1 MRPMPP
7 TRVMFA
13 IGSLGTGG
21 SEKQLTELLV
31 RLPRD
36 RFDPVLLTVDEME
49 AYPGHVQALRD
60 VDIPV
65 VALGARGRDTSA
77 RRWIRRGR
85 RYVRAIQTIDPGL
98 VYAWLDET
106 AAFLAPICRVRG
118 VPCLVARRN
127 VIGSTTERRHRGAA
141 RCIHWAEAR
150 ATLVTANSPAVAAEC
165 LARGHH
171 PDRVRIVPNGQP
183 LFPALP
189 SPPSPP
195 VVFGYV
201 AQFRPEKGHH
211 RLIDA
216 LARMP
221 TGPWRVDLAG
231 DGELRSAIEARVAA
245 SRLGDR
251 VRFVGEITD
260 VRAFWRDRHAA
271 VLLSDSEG
279 SPNALI
285 EAAFAGRPALATNTG
300 GTPEVVGAGGIL
312 VGLDDPA
319 AIVAG
324 LIELIEDPVGLERRG
339 RTSWKYATQ
348 AFSIDGMVQGHV
360 AALEETIR
368 LAGGLAARH
377 RA

>member
-1 MRPMPP
+1 MPAI
-7 TRVMFA
+7 RVMFA

-36 RFDPVLLTVDEME
+36 RFDPVLLTVDDTE
-49 AYPGHVQALRD
+49 AYSGHVQALRD
-60 VDIPV
+60 ADIPV
-65 VALGARGRDTSA
+65 VPLGLSREDTSA
-77 RRWIRRGR
+77 RRWLRRGR
-85 RYVRAIQTIDPGL
+85 RYGKALQAIDPGL

-106 AAFLAPICRVRG
+106 AAFLAPICRVKG

-127 VIGSTTERRHRGAA
+127 VIGSMTERRHRATA
-141 RCIHWAEAR
+141 MCIHWAEAR

-165 LARGHH
+165 VARGHH
-171 PDRVRIVPNGQP
+171 PDRVRIVPNGQEQ
-183 LFPALP
+183 FPALP

-216 LARMP
+216 LQRMP

-231 DGELRSAIEARVAA
+231 DGALRPAIEARVAA
-245 SRLGDR
+245 SQLGDR

-285 EAAFAGRPALATNTG
+285 EAAFAGRPAVATNTG
-300 GTPEVVGAGGIL
+300 GTPEVVGSGGIL
-312 VGLDDPA
+312 VTLDDPA
-319 AIVAG
+319 ATVAAFS
-324 LIELIEDPVGLERRG
+324 ELIDDLVGLERRG
-339 RTSWKYATQ
+339 LTSWEHATQ
-348 AFSIDGMVQGHV
+348 AFSIDGMMQGHL
-360 AALEETIR
+360 AALEESIR
-368 LAGGLAARH
+368 LAGRRAARH